1 MAQIDVVRLARR
13 AVAYEWGM
21 WRSLARWVLRRPHP
35 VAPGGETFAYV
46 GVVQPILGVFIALS
60 ALEIPVLD
68 LILRHTVGWP
78 TVRQAFIVLGV
89 WGVLWMVGL
98 LASLRI
104 HPHVVDDTGLRIRNG
119 ISLDVLV
126 PWAAVD
132 RVEARY
138 RSLPSSRGVQ
148 YDPEDP
154 AVLNLG
160 VGSQTAIDVVL
171 REPLSVRLPKGPSEP
186 VREIRLY
193 ADDPKALVA
202 RARRHLP
209 ATGTTAPQSPGSSG
223 SRLPR

>member
-1 MAQIDVVRLARR
+1 MGKIDVVRLARR

-35 VAPGGETFAYV
+35 VAPGAETFAYV

-60 ALEIPVLD
+60 TIEIPVLD

-78 TVRQAFIVLGV
+78 TVRHVLIGLGV

-119 ISLDVLV
+119 ISLDVLI
-126 PWAAVD
+126 PWTAVA
-132 RVEARY
+132 RVEGRY

-148 YDPEDP
+148 YDPDDP

-160 VGSQTAIDVVL
+160 AGSQTAVDVVL

-193 ADDPKALVA
+193 ADDPKALVT

-209 ATGTTAPQSPGSSG
+209 PTDTANAPPAAHPSS
-223 SRLPR
+223 RPRR

>member
-1 MAQIDVVRLARR
+1 MAGVDVVRLARR

-21 WRSLARWVLRRPHP
+21 WRSLARWVLRRPYP
-35 VAPGGETFAYV
+35 VAPGAETFAYV

-60 ALEIPVLD
+60 TIEIPVLD

-78 TVRQAFIVLGV
+78 TVRHAAIGLGV

-104 HPHVVDDTGLRIRNG
+104 HPHVADDTGLRIRNG
-119 ISLDVLV
+119 ASLDVMI
-126 PWAAVD
+126 PWSAIA

-138 RSLPSSRGVQ
+138 RSLPSSRAVQ
-148 YDPEDP
+148 YDPDDP

-160 VGSQTAIDVVL
+160 VGSQTAVDVLL
-171 REPLSVRLPKGPSEP
+171 REPLSVRLPKGPSTP
-186 VREIRLY
+186 VKEIRLY
-193 ADDPKALVA
+193 ADTPKALVT

-209 ATGTTAPQSPGSSG
+209 APDPTQ
-223 SRLPR
+223 PR